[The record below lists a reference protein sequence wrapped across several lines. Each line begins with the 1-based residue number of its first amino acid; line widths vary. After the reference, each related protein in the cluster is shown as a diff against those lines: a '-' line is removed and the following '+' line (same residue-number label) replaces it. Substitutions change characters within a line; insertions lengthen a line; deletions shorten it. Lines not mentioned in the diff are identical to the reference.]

1 MINTINTLKP
11 EIIQKVSAELHLL
24 KGNIHNYQ
32 IAWKQLQDIS
42 AKVIIDI
49 LTERL
54 PDNTIISVSKGKS
67 TYPDIKI
74 KTPEGYFA
82 IDIKGNESSKEP
94 WFDMARLDT
103 LTKERLDKYVEEW
116 ELVIKYNS
124 DTKEFIKA
132 YFLLFREAVGIREEC
147 KGLKYR
153 PYDGKVRP
161 KSWLDFENEIIYW
174 NNDEEFKIGLMN
186 SIEHRWFSNIKTHLI
201 PNLSDE
207 QKERFKALFD

>member
-1 MINTINTLKP
+1 MINTINNLKP
-11 EIIQKVSAELHLL
+11 EITQKVSAKLHLL

-42 AKVIIDI
+42 AEVIIDI
-49 LTERL
+49 LNKRL
-54 PDNTIISVSKGKS
+54 PNDVTISTPVGKS

-74 KTPEGYFA
+74 ITPNGDFA

-103 LTKERLDKYVEEW
+103 LEQERLNKYVEEW
-116 ELVIKYNS
+116 ELVIKYDS
-124 DTKEFIKA
+124 ATKEFIKA
-132 YFLLFREAVGIREEC
+132 YFLLFREAVGIRSDC
-147 KGLKYR
+147 NGIKYR

-161 KSWLDFENEIIYW
+161 KNWNDFENEVVYW
-174 NNDEEFKIGLMN
+174 KTDKKFRIGLMN
-186 SIEHRWFSNIKTHLI
+186 SIQHRWFTNIQEHLV